1 VNALAYKEMRP
12 TFDDW
17 RNWNVPW
24 ILRHRA
30 ETHGDKVYL
39 EVPHQDATLTFAET
53 LSWAERIA
61 GGLIADGHAAGDRL
75 LIMAPNSVET
85 VMSWYGSALAGMVE
99 VPINTAYSG
108 SFLEHQVRT
117 TEPSAVVVHTSLAD
131 RFEVGVDAYATVT
144 HYYVT
149 GEPDEVE
156 RVVADFEREGRTAR
170 PFAALDAEAADFP
183 AVRAQDLAS
192 VFFTSGTT
200 GLSKGVMMSGAQ
212 MTFFANEGVCLTRL
226 TEDDTYMSV
235 GPLFHGNSQFLA
247 VYPSLIVGARCVVRE
262 KYSASRWIDQ
272 IRECGATVTNFVG
285 VMLDWTWRQP
295 ERPDDSDNQLRCIW
309 AVPTAASIAPAFRER
324 FGFET
329 FAENF
334 GLTETSMPILCP
346 YGADRPDGAAGL
358 LVEDWFDIRL
368 VDPET
373 DEEVPVGE
381 VGELVVRAKHPWTMC
396 SGYYNM
402 PGKSAEV
409 QRNLW
414 FHTGD
419 GLRRDEEGWY
429 YFVDRLKD
437 AIRRRGENISS
448 FEVEQAVI
456 EHEEILEAAAVAV
469 PAAGAGGEDE
479 VAVFVVLTEGSDLE
493 QDAVGEWCRKRLPSF
508 AHPEVVRIVAELPTT
523 PSGKV
528 VKTELRKLI
537 AEPDAS
543 PAG

>member
-1 VNALAYKEMRP
+1 MSVLTYDDMQP

-17 RNWNVPW
+17 HNWTVPW

-30 ETHGDKVYL
+30 ETHGDKIHL
-39 EVPHQDATLTFAET
+39 EVPHQGAKLTFAET
-53 LSWAERIA
+53 LRWGERIA
-61 GGLIADGHAAGDRL
+61 GALIADGKQPGDRL

-85 VMSWYGSALAGMVE
+85 VMSWYGSALAGLVE

-117 TEPSAVVVHTSLAD
+117 TEPSAAVVHTSFAD
-131 RFEVGVDAYATVT
+131 RFEAGVDAYATIT

-149 GEPDEVE
+149 GEAAEVE
-156 RVVADFEREGRTAR
+156 RVVADFERSGRTAR
-170 PFAALDAEAADFP
+170 PFDHLDAAAVDFP
-183 AVRAQDLAS
+183 DVRAQDLAS

-200 GLSKGVMMSGAQ
+200 GLSKGAMMSHAQ
-212 MTFFANEGVCLTRL
+212 MTFFASQGASLTRL

-235 GPLFHGNSQFLA
+235 GPLFHANAQFQA
-247 VYPSLIVGARCVVRE
+247 VYPSLVVGARCVVRE

-295 ERPDDSDNQLRCIW
+295 ERPDDSDNELRCIW
-309 AVPTAASIAPAFRER
+309 AVPTAASIAPGFRER
-324 FGFET
+324 FGIEAFV
-329 FAENF
+329 ENF
-334 GLTETSMPILCP
+334 GLTETSMPILTP
-346 YGADRPDGAAGL
+346 YGVDRPDGAAGL
-358 LVEDWFDIRL
+358 LVEDWFDVQL

-402 PGKSAEV
+402 PEETAEV

-419 GLRRDEEGWY
+419 GLRRDQEGWY
-429 YFVDRLKD
+429 YFAGRLKD

-456 EHEEILEAAAVAV
+456 EHQEIVEAAALAI
-469 PAAGAGGEDE
+469 PSGSAGGEDE
-479 VAVFVVLTEGSDLE
+479 VAVFVVLVEGAQLDE
-493 QDAVGEWCRKRLPSF
+493 DAVGEWCRAKLPAF
-508 AHPEVVRIVAELPTT
+508 AHPEVIRTVDELPTT
-523 PSGKV
+523 RSGKI
-528 VKTELRKLI
+528 VKSELRKLI
-537 AEPDAS
+537 T
-543 PAG
+543 